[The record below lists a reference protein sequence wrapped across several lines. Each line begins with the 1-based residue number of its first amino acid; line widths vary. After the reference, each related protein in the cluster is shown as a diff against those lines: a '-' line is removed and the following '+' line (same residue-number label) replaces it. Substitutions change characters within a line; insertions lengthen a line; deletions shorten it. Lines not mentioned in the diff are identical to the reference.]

1 MSNSRGMTYAT
12 TYGVITVSSNIKYLN
27 LELENHDH
35 EEADVLGVF
44 HSIDIAK
51 YDLFTKCI
59 IFIVR
64 AMK

>member
-51 YDLFTKCI
+51 YDLFTK
-59 IFIVR
+59 
-64 AMK
+64 